1 MRSGP
6 VDLAAASA
14 TPEPLVINFR
24 ERLELFNHIGFGDF
38 LQWRI
43 ATEAPRKRSN
53 RIEKVK
59 ATDYLDGLFIRI
71 LRTRAIAG
79 FHDRM
84 HEQPPVARQ
93 ECPVFVFHY
102 AEQLPIL
109 RQVIISDIEAE
120 QAQIA
125 REFPKVSICD
135 KTCNTT
141 DLESMFRELRWKRLH
156 RIHINHR
163 ILFNHVSEID
173 RLAIKQ
179 D

>member
-24 ERLELFNHIGFGDF
+24 KWLELLNHVSFGDF

-43 ATEAPRKRSN
+43 ATQAPRKWGN

-93 ECPVFVFHY
+93 ECPVFAFHY

-109 RQVIISDIEAE
+109 RLVIISDIEAE

-125 REFPKVSICD
+125 REFPKVSIRD
-135 KTCNTT
+135 KMFNTT
-141 DLESMFRELRWKRLH
+141 DL
-156 RIHINHR
+156 
-163 ILFNHVSEID
+163 
-173 RLAIKQ
+173 
-179 D
+179 

>member
-1 MRSGP
+1 MWIAFLK
-6 VDLAAASA
+6 LAAASA
-14 TPEPLVINFR
+14 TPEPLVISFR
-24 ERLELFNHIGFGDF
+24 KRLELLNHVGFGDF
-38 LQWRI
+38 LQWRV

-59 ATDYLDGLFIRI
+59 ATDYLDDLFISI

-93 ECPVFVFHY
+93 ECPVFAFHY

-109 RQVIISDIEAE
+109 RLVIISNVEAE

-125 REFPKVSICD
+125 RELPKMSICD
-135 KTCNTT
+135 KTFNTI
-141 DLESMFRELRWKRLH
+141 DL
-156 RIHINHR
+156 
-163 ILFNHVSEID
+163 
-173 RLAIKQ
+173 
-179 D
+179 

>member
-14 TPEPLVINFR
+14 TPESIIINVR
-24 ERLELFNHIGFGDF
+24 ERLELLNHVGFGDF

-53 RIEKVK
+53 RLEKVK
-59 ATDYLDGLFIRI
+59 ATDYLDGLFISI
-71 LRTRAIAG
+71 LRTRAIAS

-93 ECPVFVFHY
+93 ECPVFAFHY
-102 AEQLPIL
+102 AQQLPIL
-109 RQVIISDIEAE
+109 RLAIIRNIEAE

-125 REFPKVSICD
+125 REFPKVAIRD
-135 KTCNTT
+135 KTFTAM
-141 DLESMFRELRWKRLH
+141 DL
-156 RIHINHR
+156 
-163 ILFNHVSEID
+163 
-173 RLAIKQ
+173 
-179 D
+179 